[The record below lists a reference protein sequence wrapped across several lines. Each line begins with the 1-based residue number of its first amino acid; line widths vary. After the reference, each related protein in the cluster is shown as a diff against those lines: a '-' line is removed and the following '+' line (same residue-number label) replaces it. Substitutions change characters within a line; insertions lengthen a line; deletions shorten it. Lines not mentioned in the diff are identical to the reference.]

1 MSVTLFAGIPL
12 WGPGYQPRHS
22 STRRARG
29 GSGRPVQAVRGLAP
43 RGRAGQPEPPQVYP
57 QLADLAS
64 VSAAPGLL
72 NGLTYGQIRRLLE
85 ACASDDDVRAVPEIA
100 YLIAHPSHTVE
111 TLTAAWDAFR
121 EATRDA
127 YALQS
132 GTRYWW
138 EFFGDEDLG
147 SAPADRA
154 AKIKVHLA
162 GDAWGLIVNGAR
174 DAW

>member
-1 MSVTLFAGIPL
+1 MSFTLFAGIPL
-12 WGPGYQPRHS
+12 RESGYQPRHS

-29 GSGRPVQAVRGLAP
+29 GSGRPAQAVRGKAS
-43 RGRAGQPEPPQVYP
+43 RGRAGQPEPPQ
-57 QLADLAS
+57 LADLVS
-64 VSAAPGLL
+64 VSETPGLL
-72 NGLTYGQIRRLLE
+72 DGLTYGQIRKLLE
-85 ACASDDDVRAVPEIA
+85 ACASDDYVRAVPEIA

-127 YALQS
+127 HALRN

-138 EFFGDEDLG
+138 EFFGHENLG

-174 DAW
+174 GAW